1 MKEQMGHSMNILL
14 TSVGRRSYLVKYF
27 KEVVGENGEVHVS
40 NSNEITPAFIF
51 ADKSTVTPLI
61 YENRYIPFLL
71 DYCVENNI
79 SAIISLFDVDLPI
92 LSANRQS
99 FEDIGVRVIVSDE
112 AVINVCNDKWET
124 YKFLISNGFNAPK
137 TYVSLELA
145 IKAIRT
151 EEVRFP
157 VMLKPR
163 WGMGSIA
170 VIEVEN
176 EHELEVLYNKVIS
189 NIMGSYLKYES
200 QVNFKECVIIQE
212 KLRGQ
217 EYGLDVINNLEGE
230 YQNTIV
236 KKKYAMRSGETDCAE
251 TIYSP
256 VLRALGKAISKK
268 LHHVANLDM
277 DVFVDNDKPFVLELN
292 ARFGGGY
299 PFSHIA
305 GVNLPLAIVKWLRS
319 EEVDVSLLTE
329 RTGIL
334 AHKDIEIGKLS
345 LNKNIHCIGWIPS
358 EKVYDWF
365 LASDL
370 AVFPGTHSVLWEQAV
385 ACGVPCVFKH
395 WDGMEH
401 VDVGGNCKFLY
412 NDSIDEIKNILL
424 DIVKNKDNYEKMKNV
439 AIKKGVNEFSYLE
452 IAKRSINF
460 SSSEL

>member
-1 MKEQMGHSMNILL
+1 MNILL
-14 TSVGRRSYLVKYF
+14 TSVGRRSYLVRYF
-27 KEVVGENGEVHVS
+27 KDAVGENGEVHVS
-40 NSNEITPAFIF
+40 NSNAITPSFIY
-51 ADKSTVTPLI
+51 ADKSVVTPLI
-61 YENRYIPFLL
+61 YENGYIPFLL
-71 DYCVENNI
+71 SYCVKNQI
-79 SAIISLFDVDLPI
+79 TAIISLFDIDLPI

-137 TYVSLELA
+137 TYVSLELV

-256 VLRALGKAISKK
+256 GLKALGKAISKK

-334 AHKDIEIGKLS
+334 AHKDIEIV
-345 LNKNIHCIGWIPS
+345 NIT
-358 EKVYDWF
+358 K
-365 LASDL
+365 
-370 AVFPGTHSVLWEQAV
+370 
-385 ACGVPCVFKH
+385 
-395 WDGMEH
+395 
-401 VDVGGNCKFLY
+401 
-412 NDSIDEIKNILL
+412 
-424 DIVKNKDNYEKMKNV
+424 
-439 AIKKGVNEFSYLE
+439 
-452 IAKRSINF
+452 
-460 SSSEL
+460 